1 MDSHMEELKDIPTKT
16 QKRET
21 TEQLLPVRMK
31 PIMGIEEIME
41 ELEPSMSIDEK
52 KRYIRCLSA
61 GDSYYLYKKFQNIH
75 KTLTDGDTL

>member
-1 MDSHMEELKDIPTKT
+1 MEELKDIPTKT
-16 QKRET
+16 QEAT
-21 TEQLLPVRMK
+21 GQLLPVK
-31 PIMGIEEIME
+31 GKSIMSIEEIME
-41 ELEPSMSIDEK
+41 ELGPSMSIDEK

>member
-52 KRYIRCLSA
+52 KALYPISQRRRFLLSLQEIPE
-61 GDSYYLYKKFQNIH
+61 Y
-75 KTLTDGDTL
+75 T